1 VGVALGKTGVLGRIE
16 ARVHTG
22 QDREMPPRRQGK
34 MALVETRRVRLI
46 SAEHF
51 VQDLAHIFFSS
62 EIVIVYDAAC
72 SSSSRRTG

>member
-1 VGVALGKTGVLGRIE
+1 
-16 ARVHTG
+16 
-22 QDREMPPRRQGK
+22 